1 MNALPLLDN
10 LGFEQSTKVLADLF
24 LKYQRGEI
32 MVSVGMSAAL
42 ANFFHAAHTNGNEKP
57 TPTPAEDGRGNDVL
71 RLRPSGGY
79 DILKGH
85 PSSEHDSLMVSST
98 PHGYL
103 PDKDLRESPQNQFG
117 TTPVNSRE
125 PYDALL
131 ANLRGELFRRKLEYT
146 DSGEPSPHP
155 KDDRAGLF
163 LPGDPIWQPTQ
174 NADDGLTY
182 QDRQA
187 AWHEYL
193 HNQFEPVRI
202 DSDIPRPNS
211 KDDGPENQTEIFD
224 PATRIR

>member
-1 MNALPLLDN
+1 
-10 LGFEQSTKVLADLF
+10 
-24 LKYQRGEI
+24 

-57 TPTPAEDGRGNDVL
+57 TPPPAEDGRGDDVL

-79 DILKGH
+79 DILKGR

-103 PDKDLRESPQNQFG
+103 PDKDLSESPQNQFG

-131 ANLRGELFRRKLEYT
+131 ANLRGELFRRKLEYF
-146 DSGEPSPHP
+146 DSGEPSPNP
-155 KDDRAGLF
+155 KDDRAGLS

-174 NADDGLTY
+174 NANDDFSH
-182 QDRQA
+182 QA
-187 AWHEYL
+187 REVWQEHI
-193 HNQFEPVRI
+193 HNQVRI

-211 KDDGPENQTEIFD
+211 EDDGPENQAEIFD